1 MISRPAKLFVLAGE
15 ASGDAIGADLI
26 AGLKVR
32 QQVEIIGVGGE
43 KMQAA
48 GLASLF
54 PIHDLAVMGYRD
66 VLLRLPLLLWRARQ
80 TVNAIL
86 KSQPDL
92 VVLIDAQVFSQV
104 VASRL
109 RKRGYKKP
117 IVLYVAPSVWAWKPE
132 RAKKIASL
140 YDEVLA
146 VLPFEPSAMT
156 RLDGP
161 KTSYVGHPA
170 LARIP
175 MRDSLAANGPF
186 LLLPGSRTSEIS
198 KHLPLMRAV
207 GEMALA
213 HARVDELVILSTRA
227 QHARIETAVAH
238 WSIPARVVSDAESRK
253 AAMEGAVAAFAVS
266 GTVTLELALA
276 GIPHAITYIAEGAQ
290 VRLFEKATTRFV
302 GLPNI
307 LADTG
312 VVPEVLFAHKAQS
325 EQATAAVSNLLND
338 RIAAQSQLDA
348 FKAIRA
354 TMEKGAPEAPL
365 SNPVDRII
373 AWLSAR

>member
-1 MISRPAKLFVLAGE
+1 MTNNPAKLFILAGE
-15 ASGDAIGADLI
+15 SSGDAIGADLI
-26 AGLKVR
+26 AGLKAR

-43 KMQAA
+43 KMQAE

-86 KSQPDL
+86 ASQPDI

-109 RKRGYKKP
+109 RKRSFEKP

-132 RAKKIASL
+132 RARKIAPL

-146 VLPFEPSAMT
+146 VLPFEPSAMEQ
-156 RLDGP
+156 LGGP
-161 KTSYVGHPA
+161 RTSYVGHPA

-175 MRDSLAANGPF
+175 MREKLPANGPL
-186 LLLPGSRTSEIS
+186 LLLPGSRTGEIT

-227 QHARIETAVAH
+227 QHARIEAAVAK
-238 WSIPARVVSDAESRK
+238 WPVPARIVSEANARQTVLNE
-253 AAMEGAVAAFAVS
+253 AVAAFAVS

-290 VRLFEKATTRFV
+290 VRMFQKAITRFV

-307 LADTG
+307 LAG
-312 VVPEVLFAHKAQS
+312 AEIVPEILFAHRAEPERAIHAVKDLLDNQAQ
-325 EQATAAVSNLLND
+325 
-338 RIAAQSQLDA
+338 RQSQLEA
-348 FKAIRA
+348 FKTIRA

-365 SNPVDRII
+365 SNPVDRIG
-373 AWLSAR
+373 AWINAR